1 MLANGLAVAALVISV
16 ITFVLSYRATTAAER
31 RSRLPVLVFV
41 YDGDRAWLLRN
52 VGNGPALNVI
62 VAQKHTTGGHA
73 DAWYNPV
80 RVPPIAR
87 DAEFPLP
94 WLDPVGDFG
103 LGATYQDFLSADVR
117 GGGRV
122 FTVTCGNDLNA
133 VTPGRLFPRWA
144 EQQVRPHWA
153 PPGSN
158 E

>member
-1 MLANGLAVAALVISV
+1 MLTTGLAVAALVISL

-41 YDGDRAWLLRN
+41 YDGNRGWLLRN
-52 VGNGPALNVI
+52 VGNGPALNII
-62 VAQKHTTGGHA
+62 VAQKHTRGSQAG
-73 DAWYNPV
+73 DWYNPV

-87 DAEFPLP
+87 EAEFPLS
-94 WLDPVGDFG
+94 WLDPASDFG
-103 LGATYQDFLSADVR
+103 LGAVYQDFLSADVK

-133 VTPGRLFPRWA
+133 VTPGRLLPSWA
-144 EQQVRPHWA
+144 EREIWRHWS

-158 E
+158 D